1 MNKQY
6 NLQNES
12 AFKRKLSTYH
22 DGKLVESKVYDIDK
36 LDDEIA
42 KLEENGYVYGYT
54 QEEVA
59 TAERRYKRMLKYM
72 IG

>member
-6 NLQNES
+6 NLQS
-12 AFKRKLSTYH
+12 DGAFKSVLEIYH
-22 DGKLVESKVYDIDK
+22 DGKLVETKSGWM
-36 LDDEIA
+36 DEIA
-42 KLEENGYVYGYT
+42 DEVDKLEEDGYVYGYT
-54 QEEVA
+54 QEEVK

>member
-6 NLQNES
+6 NLQS
-12 AFKRKLSTYH
+12 DGVYKSVLKIYH
-22 DGKLVESKVYDIDK
+22 DGKLVETKNGWMDDIA
-36 LDDEIA
+36 DEVD
-42 KLEENGYVYGYT
+42 KLEEDGYIYGYT
-54 QEEVA
+54 EEEVK